1 MSTGLE
7 VENTNETL
15 KEPQRNFV
23 PEARNWGSF
32 SPESH

>member
-1 MSTGLE
+1 MSKSLE

-15 KEPQRNFV
+15 KGPQRNFV
-23 PEARNWGSF
+23 LETRNWGSF